1 MYGLYGLLSSCRNG
15 SKPVEGIDTIKDV
28 DHIGV
33 RPYEIRINKNIEIC
47 RKTSTKDECN
57 NR

>member
-1 MYGLYGLLSSCRNG
+1 MFLHRYTVLRNTVVFPAHG
-15 SKPVEGIDTIKDV
+15 QNHYKRH

-33 RPYEIRINKNIEIC
+33 RPYEIGINKNIEIC
-47 RKTSTKDECN
+47 RKTSAKDECN

>member
-1 MYGLYGLLSSCRNG
+1 MAGFVLKNTLFDNG
-15 SKPVEGIDTIKDV
+15 AIR
-28 DHIGV
+28 GV

-47 RKTSTKDECN
+47 RKTSAKDECN